1 MASLD
6 HCRQKMQMLSL
17 GHSGNNGKRLAADVA
32 LLAGLQS
39 FFIARHHSKIFKLME
54 N

>member
-17 GHSGNNGKRLAADVA
+17 GQSGNGGKRLAADVA
-32 LLAGLQS
+32 SLVGY
-39 FFIARHHSKIFKLME
+39 R
-54 N
+54 